1 MGDFPNPGIEPRSL
15 VSPAL
20 AGRFFNTSTTW
31 EVQATLYSWHISEEK
46 KKKSLNEDFKIKVSI
61 KSLLFKNQ
69 C

>member
-15 VSPAL
+15 VSPAQ
-20 AGRFFNTSTTW
+20 ADRFSNTRTTW

-46 KKKSLNEDFKIKVSI
+46 KKSLNEDLKIKVSI